1 MGRIV
6 KGNYYCSVTVGEL
19 GQIVLPADIRKDF
32 GIQPGD
38 KILVY
43 GRMDHGRIEL
53 FTADLVTKL
62 MNQTLEEIGGLEKVV
77 REIKETKKDTS
88 DKRDK

>member
-1 MGRIV
+1 MGQIV
-6 KGNYYCSVTVGEL
+6 KGNYYGSVTVGER
-19 GQIVLPADIRKDF
+19 GQIVLPAEVRKEF
-32 GIQPGD
+32 GIQQGD

-62 MNQTLEEIGGLEKVV
+62 MNQTMDEIGDLGKMIQ
-77 REIKETKKDTS
+77 EIKQKKETTDS
-88 DKRDK
+88 HR